1 MMPVCLPDEADWK
14 TTSNKYWGEYT
25 TVTGYGRVDQFVQL
39 FQGRDQRSCRL
50 LKDYLQVKPSYDKA
64 CKRVRFISKSFFQL
78 SPLSILVSIPL
89 SFGNSSGLRLLKD
102 TPTEKYLPGLI
113 FLGEAAAILL

>member
-64 CKRVRFISKSFFQL
+64 CKRVRFISK
-78 SPLSILVSIPL
+78 PLLTWPSLRSHVLVVGSQE
-89 SFGNSSGLRLLKD
+89 RRRRRR
-102 TPTEKYLPGLI
+102 
-113 FLGEAAAILL
+113 